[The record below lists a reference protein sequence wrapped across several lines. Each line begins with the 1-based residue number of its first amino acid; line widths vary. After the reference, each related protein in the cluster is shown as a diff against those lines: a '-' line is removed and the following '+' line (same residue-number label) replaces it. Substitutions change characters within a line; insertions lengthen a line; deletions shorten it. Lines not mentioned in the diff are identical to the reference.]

1 MRKICEE
8 KYQNY
13 KDFISIN
20 GDDINMNISDD
31 SVDFVLSSQSYHRF
45 NPKLFKKECNRVL
58 KDKKNIV
65 IMWYR
70 IDFEKPIY
78 SDMLLSVKNNY
89 KNYQTRY
96 DTDEIIGSKKEE
108 SENNNDAKKFLG
120 KNAIMKN
127 IISKSYL
134 NEEEFIILGLSLS
147 LFPIT
152 HKMNNVSDVLKEE
165 SFNKDGYINDL
176 KGIFN
181 KYAINEKVEL
191 EFNVQIHSNSK

>member
-1 MRKICEE
+1 
-8 KYQNY
+8 
-13 KDFISIN
+13 
-20 GDDINMNISDD
+20 MNISDN

-89 KNYQTRY
+89 KNYQIRY

-108 SENNNDAKKFLG
+108 FENNNDAK
-120 KNAIMKN
+120 NAIMRN
-127 IISKSYL
+127 IISKS
-134 NEEEFIILGLSLS
+134 
-147 LFPIT
+147 IT
-152 HKMNNVSDVLKEE
+152 HKTNNVSDVL
-165 SFNKDGYINDL
+165 INML
-176 KGIFN
+176 LMK
-181 KYAINEKVEL
+181 K
-191 EFNVQIHSNSK
+191 